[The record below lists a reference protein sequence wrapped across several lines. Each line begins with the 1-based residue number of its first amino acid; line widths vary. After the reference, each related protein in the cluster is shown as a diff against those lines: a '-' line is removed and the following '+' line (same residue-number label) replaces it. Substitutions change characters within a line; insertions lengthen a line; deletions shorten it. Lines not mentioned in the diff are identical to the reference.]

1 MNNSKL
7 LLKRPLNRASTA
19 SVVAILVIAILGF
32 ADSAFL
38 TIEHYRGVVPPCTT
52 AGCDIVLTS
61 VFSAIWGMPVALL
74 GAVYYLLIALGAFIF
89 LEAKHIGKAAESH
102 HFSILKWTLLATIL
116 GLLMSLWF
124 TYVQIFILGSYCL
137 YCLGS
142 ALTSVLLFV
151 FALNILIK
159 NENI

>member
-1 MNNSKL
+1 MNNLKL

-19 SVVAILVIAILGF
+19 SVVAMLVIAVLGF

-61 VFSAIWGMPVALL
+61 FFSSIWGMPVALL
-74 GAVYYLLIALGAFIF
+74 GAIYYLLIALGAFIF
-89 LEAKHIGKAAESH
+89 LEAKHIGEAAESH
-102 HFSILKWTLLATIL
+102 HFSILKWTLLATVAGFL
-116 GLLMSLWF
+116 ASLWF

-151 FALNILIK
+151 FAIDILVK